1 MQRIMETKNML
12 VFTCTTSDRVLKS
25 GASVDTSH
33 LKNILKI
40 KIDLGKYDIFI
51 KAFKHYKMKE

>member
-1 MQRIMETKNML
+1 METKYML

-40 KIDLGKYDIFI
+40 KIDLGKHDIFI